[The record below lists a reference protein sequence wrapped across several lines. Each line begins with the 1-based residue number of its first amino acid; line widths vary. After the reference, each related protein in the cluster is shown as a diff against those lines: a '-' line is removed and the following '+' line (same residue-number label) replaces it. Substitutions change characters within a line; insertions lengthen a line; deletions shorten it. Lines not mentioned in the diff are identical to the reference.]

1 MNRKLCL
8 TVAVLVMAVLL
19 MPMYQSTA
27 YAAPSDKTRVYSVVP
42 TEGIPS
48 EYSDC
53 GMGYHYGAG
62 ILQQANSYSVGTS
75 DAGYLLVCRSLIMQ
89 QPGAYI
95 LKAIGESIANKV
107 VDKISYTLYFEM
119 WDGYKWVTI
128 GSESYAEYNSDT
140 AISMHYKSVS
150 PRKYYRVTTYHYV
163 LDDGEVDINST
174 TSGYIYVK

>member
-48 EYSDC
+48 EYPDC

-62 ILQQANSYSVGTS
+62 ILQQANSYSAGTS
-75 DAGYLLVCRSLIMQ
+75 DTGYLLLCRSLIMQ

-128 GSESYAEYNSDT
+128 GNESYAEYNSDT

-163 LDDGEVDINST
+163 LDNGEVDINST

>member
-62 ILQQANSYSVGTS
+62 ILQQANSCSAGTS
-75 DAGYLLVCRSLIMQ
+75 DTGYLLLCRSLIMQ